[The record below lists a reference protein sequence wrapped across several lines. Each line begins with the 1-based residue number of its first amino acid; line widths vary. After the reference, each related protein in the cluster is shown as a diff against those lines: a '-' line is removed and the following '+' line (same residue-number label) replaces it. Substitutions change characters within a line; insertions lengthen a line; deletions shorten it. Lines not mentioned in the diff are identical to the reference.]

1 MESTTQ
7 PILCCIGASVAGCPT
22 QFLMERAFTARG
34 LDWRAI
40 SVEVPPELL
49 TIALDGMAAMNF
61 KALRIYPSLAQI
73 AVQTFGEFNPLTR
86 FVGAATSAALTAE
99 GWQAWDH
106 YGFGALKIARSALDL
121 SLSVCWLHGD
131 TPQNRSVLAALHT
144 ESKSDHAMP
153 ARIIWTDRPETLP
166 EPLNELNLETI
177 DFDALCETSA
187 SPANNTPSAASNTP
201 SAASDTSSAA
211 SNTTSAASKTPNPA
225 SAVRPQT
232 EHTATTDLMGDFPN
246 LLLFVDNTAAL
257 SDLQCELLAKQ
268 VKDVHLFTRGPATPR
283 LASASL
289 TLISEL
295 DIAIAA
301 EAYDFQRWTKQPA
314 DCGLFRDAYDEFG
327 AF

>member
-22 QFLMERAFTARG
+22 QYLMERAFAARG

-40 SVEVPPELL
+40 SVEVAPELL

-61 KALRIYPSLAQI
+61 KALRIYPSLDHI

-121 SLSVCWLHGD
+121 SHSVCWLHGD

-144 ESKSDHAMP
+144 ESKSDQAMP
-153 ARIIWTDRPETLP
+153 ARIIWTDRPATLP
-166 EPLNELNLETI
+166 ESLNELNLETI
-177 DFDALCETSA
+177 DFDAHGETSA
-187 SPANNTPSAASNTP
+187 SPASA
-201 SAASDTSSAA
+201 
-211 SNTTSAASKTPNPA
+211 TTSAAGNTPNPA
-225 SAVRPQT
+225 SVEGPQT
-232 EHTATTDLMGDFPN
+232 EHTEASDLMGELPN

-268 VKDVHLFTRGPATPR
+268 VKGVHLFTRGPATPR
-283 LASASL
+283 LASAPL
-289 TLISEL
+289 TLISEV
-295 DIAIAA
+295 DVAIAA

>member
-22 QFLMERAFTARG
+22 QYLMERAFAARG

-40 SVEVPPELL
+40 SVEVAPELL

-61 KALRIYPSLAQI
+61 KALRIYPSLDPI
-73 AVQTFGEFNPLTR
+73 AVQAFGEFNPLTR

-99 GWQAWDH
+99 GWQAWEH

-121 SLSVCWLHGD
+121 SHSVCWLHGD
-131 TPQNRSVLAALHT
+131 TPHNRSVLAALHA
-144 ESKSDHAMP
+144 ERHSDQAMP
-153 ARIIWTDRPETLP
+153 ARIIWTDRPEKLP
-166 EPLNELNLETI
+166 ESLNELNLETI
-177 DFDALCETSA
+177 DFEVHSETTDSA
-187 SPANNTPSAASNTP
+187 ASNTPSAASNTP
-201 SAASDTSSAA
+201 SAASNTASAA
-211 SNTTSAASKTPNPA
+211 CVAKS
-225 SAVRPQT
+225 QT
-232 EHTATTDLMGDFPN
+232 EHTQSTGLMGEIPN

-268 VKDVHLFTRGPATPR
+268 VKGVHLFTRGPATRR
-283 LASASL
+283 LAGAPL
-289 TLISEL
+289 TIISEV

-301 EAYDFQRWTKQPA
+301 EAYDFQRWTNQPA